1 MLQTTDD
8 LDALIDVLPERFAEA
23 ARARPNNFELLE
35 VVLDLAAS
43 PKLATLG
50 RR

>member
-8 LDALIDVLPERFAEA
+8 LDALIDVLPERFAGQP
-23 ARARPNNFELLE
+23 RHGRTTSSFE